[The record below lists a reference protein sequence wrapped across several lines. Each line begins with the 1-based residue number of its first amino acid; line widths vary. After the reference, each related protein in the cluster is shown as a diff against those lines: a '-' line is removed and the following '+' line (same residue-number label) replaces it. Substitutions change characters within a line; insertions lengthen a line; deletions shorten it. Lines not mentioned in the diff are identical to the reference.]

1 MNHDREAIGK
11 YIYEISFHANHL
23 FYDKDGAF
31 VNYKPWYE
39 ISEFE
44 TFENEDTVI
53 KKFYFSL
60 TDYYIKY
67 YLRDI
72 EFRMFDEII
81 ESTSIFFSK
90 VHGYTI
96 PTIQVTKEIEREGF
110 AMALFDK
117 SWDGYN
123 WEFLIEVSVGKDEV
137 DKLLF
142 RNIAKDFLIN
152 TLNFD
157 IPKPID
163 KFDVE

>member
-1 MNHDREAIGK
+1 MNYDRAAIAK

-44 TFENEDTVI
+44 KFENDEPRI
-53 KKFYFSL
+53 KDFFYSIA
-60 TDYYIKY
+60 DYYIKY

-72 EFRMFDEII
+72 DFRMFDEII

-90 VHGYTI
+90 LHASSL
-96 PTIQVTKEIEREGF
+96 PTIQVTKETERNGF
-110 AMALFDK
+110 AMGLFDK

-123 WEFLIEVSVGKDEV
+123 WEFLIEKSV
-137 DKLLF
+137 DKDVVDKSLF
-142 RNIAKDFLIN
+142 RNIAKDFMTN
-152 TLNFD
+152 TLNFAF
-157 IPKPID
+157 PKPID